1 MDNEMQDDGTF
12 EENSDQ
18 SDSED
23 STRRGVIR
31 WWVRETM
38 GVVFVGLTLFLSAGT
53 LAWFWGWALVAL
65 YGIWVAA
72 NGLILGVRSPEL
84 LAERANRR
92 ADAKKWDLAIMSVV
106 GVLSLVKYVVGGLD
120 FRFGW
125 SAGITPALQFA
136 ALAVAV
142 GGYALGTWA
151 MAVNAYF
158 SLVVR
163 IQRDRGQIVVSDG
176 PYRWVRHPGYVGTV
190 LFELATPLLLGSW
203 WALVPGVIS
212 ALLLVVRTA
221 LEDRTLQEE
230 LDGYKQYAGE
240 VRYRLLPGVW

>member
-1 MDNEMQDDGTF
+1 
-12 EENSDQ
+12 
-18 SDSED
+18 
-23 STRRGVIR
+23 
-31 WWVRETM
+31 
-38 GVVFVGLTLFLSAGT
+38 
-53 LAWFWGWALVAL
+53 
-65 YGIWVAA
+65 
-72 NGLILGVRSPEL
+72 
-84 LAERANRR
+84 
-92 ADAKKWDLAIMSVV
+92 MSVV
-106 GVLSLVKYVVGGLD
+106 GVLSLVKYVVAGLD

-125 SAGITPALQFA
+125 STGIMPALQFA
-136 ALAVAV
+136 ALVVAV

-163 IQRDRGQIVVSDG
+163 IQHDRGQKVVSDG
-176 PYRWVRHPGYVGTV
+176 PYRWVRHPGYVGTI
-190 LFELATPLLLGSW
+190 LFELAAPLLLGSW

-221 LEDRTLQEE
+221 LEDRTLQQE